1 MLIAG
6 FEIRLKHRTCILIA
20 VGVWCLMVV
29 ILVNSYAAM
38 LLSFQSV
45 TKLEP
50 AIGSLE
56 ELAKLMHGSY
66 ARIHVNNF
74 FCNGYHFL

>member
-1 MLIAG
+1 
-6 FEIRLKHRTCILIA
+6 
-20 VGVWCLMVV
+20 MVV